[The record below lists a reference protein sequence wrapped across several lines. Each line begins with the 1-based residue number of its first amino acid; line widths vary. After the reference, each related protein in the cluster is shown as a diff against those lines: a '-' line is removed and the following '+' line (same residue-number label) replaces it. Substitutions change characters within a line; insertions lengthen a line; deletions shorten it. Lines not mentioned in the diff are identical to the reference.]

1 MADTDADFQT
11 ALETVK
17 DLSTPPDNEVKLQ
30 LYGLFKQATVGD
42 VTGKK
47 PGFSDFVGK
56 AKYQA
61 WSQLK
66 GSSADEAKAQ
76 YVALVAKLS

>member
-76 YVALVAKLS
+76 YVALVATLS